1 MPGALLA
8 ASHGPTALWY
18 LTRGAGIV
26 ALVLLSA
33 VIVLGVATSLGWTS
47 ERWPRFFS
55 QSLHRDLSLF
65 CLLLIVVHVVTTVM
79 DGFAPIG
86 FLDAVIPFRSPY
98 RPLWL
103 GFGALAFD
111 LFVILGITSVLRH
124 RMGYRTWKVIHWL
137 AYACWPV
144 AVLHGL
150 GTGTDSRLGP
160 VLILDAVC
168 VAAVF
173 GALGYRLAAG
183 WPTHAGTRVLGGGA
197 ASAFCLALGFF
208 VVLGPLRPNWATR
221 AGTPT
226 GLLAGSSSGAVGPNS
241 ASPAGAPS
249 SPPAT
254 RPPTSGSGSTASLPT
269 RAFQASIAGSFT
281 TSSPGASGLVTV
293 DIRGQ
298 LSGGAN
304 LPFEIVLHGTQEGDG
319 VRLSSSQVTVGPA
332 TGQIV
337 ALDGDRVVAVV
348 HAGASSLSLTMQL
361 GLEKSTGRVD
371 GTAQGTP
378 GSAAGDEEGSGQ

>member
-1 MPGALLA
+1 MSAALLA
-8 ASHGPTALWY
+8 ASHGPTAFWY

-111 LFVILGITSVLRH
+111 LFVVLGITSALRH

-160 VLILDAVC
+160 VLVLDAVC
-168 VAAVF
+168 VAAVL

-183 WPTHAGTRVLGGGA
+183 WPAHAGRRVLGGGA
-197 ASAFCLALGFF
+197 ASAFCMALGFF
-208 VVLGPLRPNWATR
+208 VVLGPLSSDWAQR

-226 GLLAGSSSGAVGPNS
+226 GLLAGASTAPSSPS
-241 ASPAGAPS
+241 ASQAGPAS

-254 RPPTSGSGSTASLPT
+254 SQPAGSNGGTPSLPT
-269 RAFQASIAGSFT
+269 GAFQASLAGSFT
-281 TSSPGASGLVTV
+281 TSSPDASGLVTV

-304 LPFEIVLHGTQEGDG
+304 LPFVVVLHGAQEGDG
-319 VRLSSSQVTVGPA
+319 VRLTSSQVTVGPG

-348 HAGASSLSLTMQL
+348 HAGTSSLSLTMQL
-361 GLEKSTGRVD
+361 GLDQSTGRVD
-371 GTAQGTP
+371 GVAQGTP
-378 GSAAGDEEGSGQ
+378 GSASGDNDGTNQ